1 MKKLILTIFF
11 SVFFLNITMTYAE
24 HIPEMIKIGLNFG
37 GSAKSSVSLQVNGL
51 DMQAGSIKDNLGRDS
66 SYIVEPMTSDIYI
79 MEESYPAYQQAY
91 LASQIKSLEFGDTF
105 FVVYYDDNFN
115 IGSLNQNSKFDSQI
129 IRSNQG
135 IISVRD
141 TMNNPVLLYD
151 PLSDIR
157 FFSSDNSTIK
167 INSKAYRGAAEFKI
181 DVNHK
186 LTVINTLGIEE
197 YLYGVV
203 PNEMPSSWNKEALK
217 AQAIAAR
224 NYAIKNMGKYK
235 SQGFDLC
242 TTQNSQVYG
251 GYESEQKTTNQAVD
265 ETRGI
270 LAYYENNIAVLF
282 YHSSSGGMTENA
294 ENVWSNPVAYLK
306 GVEDS
311 YSLGSPHDNW
321 TYKISKLEVEKI
333 LRSKNNDIG
342 DLISIKVDKKSENG
356 RVLELTFKGTLD
368 SVTYQKESIRALFG
382 YSNIKSTYF
391 DLDLNSSKVNEF
403 NSTAKE
409 FDIESIFNDLSAV
422 LNNEPQKEPDG
433 IVFTDTPDEYV
444 FRGKGWGHGLG
455 LSQYGA
461 KNMAESGYTFD
472 QILKHYFTGIQV
484 Y

>member
-91 LASQIKSLEFGDTF
+91 LATQIKNLEFGDTF

-151 PLSDIR
+151 PSSDIR
-157 FFSSDNSTIK
+157 LSSSDNSTIK
-167 INSKAYRGAAEFKI
+167 IDSKAYRGAAEFKI

-251 GYESEQKTTNQAVD
+251 GYESE
-265 ETRGI
+265 
-270 LAYYENNIAVLF
+270 
-282 YHSSSGGMTENA
+282 
-294 ENVWSNPVAYLK
+294 
-306 GVEDS
+306 
-311 YSLGSPHDNW
+311 
-321 TYKISKLEVEKI
+321 
-333 LRSKNNDIG
+333 
-342 DLISIKVDKKSENG
+342 
-356 RVLELTFKGTLD
+356 
-368 SVTYQKESIRALFG
+368 
-382 YSNIKSTYF
+382 
-391 DLDLNSSKVNEF
+391 
-403 NSTAKE
+403 
-409 FDIESIFNDLSAV
+409 
-422 LNNEPQKEPDG
+422 
-433 IVFTDTPDEYV
+433 
-444 FRGKGWGHGLG
+444 
-455 LSQYGA
+455 
-461 KNMAESGYTFD
+461 
-472 QILKHYFTGIQV
+472 
-484 Y
+484 